1 MPDPDRELP
10 TFSAASLRRL
20 TAAQLRVLRA
30 EHERALAGKTL
41 AKATPDLIKM
51 LEADI
56 AAITAE
62 QAEREKHG
70 ESIISR
76 YIG

>member
-1 MPDPDRELP
+1 MTDQELP

-20 TAAQLRVLRA
+20 TPAQLRVLRA
-30 EHERALAGKTL
+30 EHERALAAPAL

-51 LEADI
+51 LETDV
-56 AAITAE
+56 AAIAAE
-62 QAEREKHG
+62 QAERERHG